1 MISLTYN
8 TATGVVA
15 LAQPAII
22 KPGNS
27 VPVVLTFSA
36 APGTVN
42 GLQLAL
48 IDNSTPRVLQA
59 FLDVSGWSAES
70 STVYTGALDVSGA
83 LVTYMAERA
92 TTSLNLQLTVQLD
105 GVKIDLPDLSLT
117 VQPQGIPTDPSN
129 TPGPLFYTAAQSDA
143 QYALLTVAGQYR
155 IRTDGGFQ
163 LWNATQSKWHT
174 LAISG
179 AAGAEVL
186 TIGAG
191 ES

>member
-8 TATGVVA
+8 TATGAVA

-48 IDNSTPRVLQA
+48 VDNSTPRVLQA
-59 FLDVSGWSAES
+59 FLDVSGWNAES
-70 STVYTGALDVSGA
+70 STVFTGALDVSGA

-92 TTSLNLQLTVQLD
+92 ATSLNLQLTVQLD

-117 VQPQGIPTDPSN
+117 VQPQGIPTDPSS
-129 TPGPLFYTAAQSDA
+129 TPGPIFYTATQSDGR
-143 QYALLTVAGQYR
+143 YALLTVAGQYR
-155 IRTDGGFQ
+155 IQSDGSFQ
-163 LWNATQSKWHT
+163 LWNAAQSKWHT
-174 LAISG
+174 LAING
-179 AAGAEVL
+179 AAGVEVL